1 MMDRDEILK
10 KSREENRDRDFVEEA
25 VLARANALSLGV
37 GMIVGGLLSILSA
50 VFQDG
55 PDYSAWTVLWAIQA
69 SIFLFKHY
77 KLRKRHELALGLFY
91 GALAVFFFVLYLRRG
106 LGIF

>member
-1 MMDRDEILK
+1 MDRDEILK

-37 GMIVGGLLSILSA
+37 GMIVGGVLSVLSA

-55 PDYSAWTVLWAIQA
+55 PNYSAWTVLWAIQA

-77 KLRKRHELALGLFY
+77 KLRKRHELLLGLFY
-91 GALAVFFFVLYLRRG
+91 GALAVFFFVLYLHLE
-106 LGIF
+106 LGVF

>member
-1 MMDRDEILK
+1 MDKDEILK

-37 GMIVGGLLSILSA
+37 GMIVCGLLSVLSA

-55 PDYSAWTVLWAIQA
+55 PAYSVWTVMWSIQA
-69 SIFLFKHY
+69 AIFLFKY
-77 KLRKRHELALGLFY
+77 CKLRRRHELALGLFY
-91 GALAVFFFVLYLRRG
+91 GALAVFFFVCYLHLE
-106 LGIF
+106 LGVF